1 MMQLP
6 EDDEEYL
13 NEAGFD
19 WELFPD
25 GEKAGFLVIRGFDV
39 SGGGLT
45 PPDTDLMLRIPAQ
58 YNTAQLDMWYCD
70 PPVKRSGAFPDRA
83 DHFEDYLGRRWQ
95 RFSRHLPDGQWRA
108 GVDNLRTF
116 FPHIRRELQGKG

>member
-6 EDDEEYL
+6 EEDEEYL

-25 GEKAGFLVIRGFDV
+25 GDRAGFLVIRGFDV

-45 PPDTDLMLRIPAQ
+45 PPVTDLMIRIPAQ
-58 YNTAQLDMWYCD
+58 YNMAKLDMWYCD
-70 PPVKRSGAFPDRA
+70 PPVTHNGRYPTAA
-83 DHFEDYLGRRWQ
+83 EHFEVYLDRRWQ
-95 RFSRHLPDGQWRA
+95 RFSRHLNEGQWRA

-116 FPHIRRELQGKG
+116 LRHIYRELQGKG